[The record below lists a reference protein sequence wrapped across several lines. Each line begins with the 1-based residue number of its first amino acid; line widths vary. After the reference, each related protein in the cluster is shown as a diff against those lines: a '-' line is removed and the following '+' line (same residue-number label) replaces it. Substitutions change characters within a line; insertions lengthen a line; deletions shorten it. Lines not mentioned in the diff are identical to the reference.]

1 MTSFDIPFYIDSWYV
16 FTHYSYI
23 RDNIS
28 VPVVQPLTYSANPG
42 GGRCIPAIRSLFS
55 RAYCIRRLRL
65 SADFTLSI
73 S

>member
-42 GGRCIPAIRSLFS
+42 GGRCMPAIRSLFS
-55 RAYCIRRLRL
+55 
-65 SADFTLSI
+65 
-73 S
+73 